1 MAAVVKIPYFLAT
14 RHAKSVSFSARGNY
28 TKILQRT
35 SGRLAYDNALRR
47 IFDKPAQGGLR
58 DGAGRRSPACRRQGP
73 WRERDRSSPVRSWP
87 ASDSGSADHPSADC
101 ARRQSLQG
109 SFQRQEH
116 HPAREA
122 PSPQTSL
129 FEARLA
135 RRIAHFWWCVRL
147 HSPSHMLLEDP
158 TSAQESL
165 PDASPRHS
173 AISKS
178 P

>member
-35 SGRLAYDNALRR
+35 SGRLAHDNALRR

-58 DGAGRRSPACRRQGP
+58 DGAGRRSSACRRQGP

-87 ASDSGSADHPSADC
+87 ASDSGSADHPSAGC
-101 ARRQSLQG
+101 ARRQSPQG

-116 HPAREA
+116 HLAREA
-122 PSPQTSL
+122 PSPQTPPFAEHLVCHFYSRHSFL
-129 FEARLA
+129 FRSSSCTQQASSTLA
-135 RRIAHFWWCVRL
+135 RQ
-147 HSPSHMLLEDP
+147 LLYVFSCHDVL
-158 TSAQESL
+158 S
-165 PDASPRHS
+165 
-173 AISKS
+173 
-178 P
+178 